1 MISLIAAMSNNRV
14 IGQAGQ
20 MPWRL
25 PAELAYFKKIT
36 LHKPVLMG
44 KRTFASIGQALPKRR
59 NLVLTRQADFF
70 APNCEI
76 FSALAQALA
85 AVPADQELMII
96 GGGELY
102 RQTLPLAERLYLTF
116 IDCELPGDT
125 FFPQWDPA
133 AWRETH
139 CAHYPANAD
148 NPFSFRTVQLDRL
161 SGFTSPPR
169 EEVNFFQQGQKSGGH
184 LLFDRQ
190 LIRDPRRSRCPE
202 PRKAD

>member
-1 MISLIAAMSNNRV
+1 MISLIAAMSSNRV
-14 IGQAGQ
+14 IGHSGQ

-36 LHKPVLMG
+36 LHKTVLMG

-59 NLVLTRQADFF
+59 NLVLTTQADFS

-76 FSALAQALA
+76 FSSLAQALA

-102 RQTLPLAERLYLTF
+102 RQTLPLAARLYLTF

-133 AWRETH
+133 EWRETH
-139 CAHYPANAD
+139 STPYPADAANL
-148 NPFSFRTVQLDRL
+148 FSFRTVQLDRL
-161 SGFTSPPR
+161 SNITSPLVG
-169 EEVNFFQQGQKSGGH
+169 EVIIF
-184 LLFDRQ
+184 
-190 LIRDPRRSRCPE
+190 
-202 PRKAD
+202 